1 MGVYAN
7 PRISEEKGLFLA
19 FSGFPRRSSDSPELG
34 KKGRKGRKN
43 PIWVDFQEGRP
54 DTP

>member
-7 PRISEEKGLFLA
+7 LRISEEKGLLPL
-19 FSGFPRRSSDSPELG
+19 FSGFPRCSSHPPEKG
-34 KKGRKGRKN
+34 EKAEKRAKKSA
-43 PIWVDFQEGRP
+43 DFQEGRS